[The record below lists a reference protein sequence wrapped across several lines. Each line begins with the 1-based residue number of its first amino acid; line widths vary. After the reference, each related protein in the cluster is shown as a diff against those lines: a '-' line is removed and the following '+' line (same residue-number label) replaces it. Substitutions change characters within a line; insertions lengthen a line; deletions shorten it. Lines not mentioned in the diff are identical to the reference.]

1 MNISIIISIIGL
13 VISAVSVSC
22 AVYFSCKNS
31 KKTDVKEIE
40 QRVAE
45 RTETNLKLDEI
56 NRNTQEIR
64 YDITSVKKD
73 VQKHGEKI
81 VELEASAKQAHH
93 RIDGLEDRLNMK
105 DGGKE

>member
-13 VISAVSVSC
+13 TISAVSVSC
-22 AVYFSCKNS
+22 AVYFSFKNS
-31 KKTDVKEIE
+31 KKTDVKESE

-45 RTETNLKLDEI
+45 RTETNLKRDEI
-56 NRNTQEIR
+56 NRKTQEIR

-81 VELEASAKQAHH
+81 VELEASAKQAHR
-93 RIDGLEDRLNMK
+93 RIDGIEGRLNMK